1 MKSAEVTVWNA
12 SKGVVLVGK
21 DRIALKPAQKVT
33 VVSDESVSA
42 LIASGKLIAVN
53 ASRHVE
59 AESADSSAKKKKKSS
74 QATDVESVT
83 PTEEPVAE
91 PAEESAPEISEV
103 TEDSIL
109 AEETF

>member
-21 DRIALKPAQKVT
+21 DRIALKPAQKAT
-33 VVSDESVSA
+33 VAADESVNA
-42 LIASGKLIAVN
+42 LIASGKLILVN

-59 AESADSSAKKKKKSS
+59 PEATDNGAKKKKKSS
-74 QATDVESVT
+74 QVTDVESVT
-83 PTEEPVAE
+83 PTEET
-91 PAEESAPEISEV
+91 AEEPEEVPSPEISEV